1 LIDPEAA
8 QAAAAP
14 STGRP
19 RATTVSALFLA
30 ALRAAPGR
38 AFLAMEQT
46 TLTYAQAAEWSKAL
60 AGGLAARGVTRGDR
74 VAIVSTNRPE
84 MVVLWLA
91 CLRLGAC
98 FCPINPG
105 FTGGQ
110 LANVVRRMTPA
121 LIVAEPATVAAV
133 AEGMARAEISLSTV
147 ALGPVPPG
155 WSAWRDLERPAGDPG
170 WIDAEEG
177 DLAAILCTSG
187 TTGPSKAVALSHR
200 WFTKICETTERSWSF
215 SARDVFYS
223 PFPLYHI
230 DALAITVAPAL
241 YHATTAAIGVR
252 FSVRR
257 FWEEVRRFEAT
268 VFDFMGSTLALLWKK
283 EPRPDDRDN
292 PARLGWGVPFPDF
305 APAFEE
311 RFGCMLI
318 DCYGSTDV
326 GLPVCGRPG
335 EPKPPGACG
344 QAAEGYELAI
354 LSPAGERL
362 SPGCSGEIAVRT
374 DEPHALMEGYV
385 GDPEATLRTWRGL
398 WHHTGDRGR
407 LDPQGYLYFEGRLSD
422 SIRRRGENV
431 SAQELEELVQ
441 AHPDLVE
448 AAAIGVPSALTED
461 DIKVAAIARPGT
473 GLTAPALTGWLAE
486 RLPRYMTV
494 RYVELVDDLPRTDT
508 QKVMKTALRARWRT
522 PGTWDAEE
530 ARYLTEEYP

>member
-1 LIDPEAA
+1 MIDPEAA
-8 QAAAAP
+8 QATAP

-19 RATTVSALFLA
+19 QATTVSALFLA

-38 AFLAMEQT
+38 AFLAMEQAS
-46 TLTYAQAAEWSKAL
+46 LTYTQAADWSKAL
-60 AGGLAARGVTRGDR
+60 AGGLAARGVKRGAR

-84 MVVLWLA
+84 MIVLWLA

-110 LANVVRRMTPA
+110 LANILRRMTPA

-133 AEGMARAEISLSTV
+133 AEGMARAETPLPTV
-147 ALGPVPPG
+147 ALGPAPSG
-155 WSAWRDLERPAGDPG
+155 WSTWHDLERPAGDPG
-170 WIDAEEG
+170 WVDAEEG

-200 WFTKICETTERSWSF
+200 WFTKICETTERAWSF
-215 SARDVFYS
+215 SPRDVFYS

-283 EPRPDDRDN
+283 APRPDDRDN

-326 GLPVCGRPG
+326 GLPVCGLPG

-354 LSPAGERL
+354 LSPAGECL
-362 SPGCSGEIAVRT
+362 PPGSSGEIAVRT

-407 LDPQGYLYFEGRLSD
+407 LDQHGYLYFEDRLSD

-441 AHPDLVE
+441 THPDVVE
-448 AAAIGVPSALTED
+448 AAAIGVPSELTED

-473 GLTAPALTGWLAE
+473 GLTAPGLTGWLAE

-522 PGTWDAEE
+522 RGTWDADE
-530 ARYLTEEYP
+530 ARHLTEEQP

>member
-1 LIDPEAA
+1 MSDEAA
-8 QAAAAP
+8 RVTAAA
-14 STGRP
+14 RP
-19 RATTVSALFLA
+19 RAHPKAATVSTLFRA
-30 ALRAAPGR
+30 ALRTAPDR
-38 AFLAMEQT
+38 AFLAMEQG
-46 TLTYAQAAEWSKAL
+46 TLTYAQAADWSQAL
-60 AGGLAARGVTRGDR
+60 AGGLAARGVKRGDR
-74 VAIVSTNRPE
+74 VALVSTNRPE

-98 FCPINPG
+98 FCPVNPG

-110 LANVVRRMTPA
+110 LANVFRRMTPA
-121 LIVAEPATVAAV
+121 LIVAEPAAVAAI
-133 AEGMARAEISLSTV
+133 ADGMARSATAMPAV
-147 ALGPVPPG
+147 ALGPAPAG
-155 WSAWRDLERPAGDPG
+155 WSAWHELERGAGDPG
-170 WIDAEEG
+170 WAEAAPG
-177 DLAAILCTSG
+177 DRAAILCTSG

-200 WFTKICETTERSWSF
+200 WFTKICETTERYWGFTS
-215 SARDVFYS
+215 RDVFYS

-230 DALAITVAPAL
+230 DALAITVTPAL

-257 FWEEVRRFEAT
+257 FWNEIRRFEAT

-311 RFGCMLI
+311 RFGCTLI

-326 GLPVCGRPG
+326 GLPVCGVPG
-335 EPKPPGACG
+335 EPKPAGACG
-344 QAAEGYELAI
+344 RAAEGFEVVI
-354 LSPAGERL
+354 LSPEGHRL
-362 SPGCSGEIAVRT
+362 PPGPSGEIAVRT

-385 GDPEATLRTWRGL
+385 GDPEATVQTWRGL

-407 LDPQGYLYFEGRLSD
+407 LDERGYLYFEGRLSD

-431 SAQELEELVQ
+431 SAQELEELIQ

-448 AAAIGVPSALTED
+448 AAAIGVPSELTED
-461 DIKVAAIARPGT
+461 DIKVAAIARPGA
-473 GLTAPALTGWLAE
+473 GLEAPALAGWLAE

-522 PGTWDAEE
+522 PGTWDAEQ
-530 ARYLTEEYP
+530 ARYLPEEHP